1 MSSWWWLE
9 SCVEGG
15 RSHIQ
20 STNLSQAFSDFC
32 IPEPHGLLS
41 PCPRPAAP
49 QSHPPP
55 SEGYEG
61 NLHRLVM
68 LKSYKWKGEELP
80 SLKLRAPPGK
90 MLVGTTILSFLGI
103 QPIFL
108 SCLFLGGTK
117 PAFVGKSW
125 NRLNGWFP
133 QPLQKRFSF
142 SEKRVEFNRILER
155 LKHDPFGLKK
165 CTHLT
170 TYITRTESTN
180 PGLSACCF
188 SSRLGH
194 LTTQPT
200 SPQIARLPQRSPKV
214 WWTYPQ
220 VESLMQNGL
229 PKLAKFRRYPTTLGR
244 QKNSG
249 FLLEAKSQQEPKH
262 TKKKG
267 QTEVTLL

>member
-1 MSSWWWLE
+1 
-9 SCVEGG
+9 
-15 RSHIQ
+15 
-20 STNLSQAFSDFC
+20 
-32 IPEPHGLLS
+32 
-41 PCPRPAAP
+41 
-49 QSHPPP
+49 
-55 SEGYEG
+55 
-61 NLHRLVM
+61 M

-80 SLKLRAPPGK
+80 SLKLRAPPWK

-117 PAFVGKSW
+117 PAFVGKYW

-142 SEKRVEFNRILER
+142 SEKRVWVEFNRILEG
-155 LKHDPFGLKK
+155 LKDDPFGLKK
-165 CTHLT
+165 CMDLT
-170 TYITRTESTN
+170 TYFTRIESTN
-180 PGLSACCF
+180 PGPSARCF
-188 SSRLGH
+188 SFRPGH

-244 QKNSG
+244 QKNTVAG
-249 FLLEAKSQQEPKH
+249 FCWKPKANKSQN
-262 TKKKG
+262 TKKKKKANG
-267 QTEVTLL
+267 THPPLESHGKRPNSSNWAFLFCAPLGPPISPPKLPGGPVDWWCQSFHHLVPGENSPEKKIR